1 MRSRLRHGIRI
12 ILLCVF
18 TVASCHR
25 AAAQVD
31 GLDALAG
38 ELAAGRHGDY
48 TSLLVHHRGSI
59 VAERYFRGTD
69 RATRHD
75 IRSATKS
82 ITSLAVGIAVDRKL
96 LAGPDERVFDR
107 LSELSA
113 LAQDRDPQLRL
124 QDLLTMRSGL
134 ACDDWVPA
142 SLGHEDRMYEAPD
155 WLRFWGSLPRSHDR
169 SQHYS
174 YCTGNVV
181 AAASMAERASSM
193 RFDRFVQAHLFE
205 PIGIRGAVWAR
216 APNGAIDAGGH
227 LKLTARDLLAVGRLI
242 LSQGKVGLKRVVS
255 AEWVKES
262 TAIQTA
268 VYERRQKYGYLWWID
283 DLNIGKTQQT
293 ARVIYAWGNG
303 GTYLFVVPEHDLVVV
318 FTGRNFNS
326 RIGLL
331 PQTWMRD
338 YILPAFN
345 DQRGEAAR
353 SGLMS
358 RLGPTR

>member
-1 MRSRLRHGIRI
+1 
-12 ILLCVF
+12 V
-18 TVASCHR
+18 
-25 AAAQVD
+25 
-31 GLDALAG
+31 G
-38 ELAAGRHGDY
+38 ELEAARHGDY
-48 TSLLVHHRGSI
+48 TSLIVHHRGSI
-59 VAERYFRGTD
+59 VVERYFGGTD
-69 RATRHD
+69 RTTRHD

-96 LAGPDERVFDR
+96 LRGSDEPVFGR
-107 LSELSA
+107 LSDLSA

-124 QDLLTMRSGL
+124 KDLLTMRSGL

-142 SLGHEDRMYEAPD
+142 SFGHEDRMYEAPD

-169 SQHYS
+169 AQHYS

-181 AAASMAERASSM
+181 AAASMVERASGM
-193 RFDRFVQAHLFE
+193 RFDRFVQTYLFE
-205 PIGIRGAVWAR
+205 PLGIRGAVWAR

-242 LSQGKVGLKRVVS
+242 LAKGEVGQKTVVS
-255 AEWVKES
+255 AAWVEES
-262 TAIQTA
+262 TAIQTP

-283 DLNIGKTQQT
+283 DLEIGKTQQK
-293 ARVIYAWGNG
+293 ARVTYAWGNG
-303 GTYLFVVPEHDLVVV
+303 GTYVFVVPEHDLVVV

-338 YILPAFN
+338 YILPALRA
-345 DQRGEAAR
+345 Q
-353 SGLMS
+353 
-358 RLGPTR
+358 P